1 MQPPRCIAKVLKAY
15 LAYFVLNKGFKIILD
30 KDFYV
35 NLTVTSSLKQQN
47 F

>member
-15 LAYFVLNKGFKIILD
+15 LAYFVLTRGFKIISD
-30 KDFYV
+30 KDFSV
-35 NLTVTSSLKQQN
+35 NFTVTSSLKQQN